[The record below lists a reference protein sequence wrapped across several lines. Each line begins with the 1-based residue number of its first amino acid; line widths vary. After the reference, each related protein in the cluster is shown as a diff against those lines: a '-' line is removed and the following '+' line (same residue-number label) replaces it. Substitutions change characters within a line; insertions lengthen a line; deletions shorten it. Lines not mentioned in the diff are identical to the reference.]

1 MVLSFFFL
9 LDIKTHLENRWIPS
23 SSNFSVLTHNPQSHT
38 SKSISRNGNNF
49 HHRPRPKLI
58 FLKVLACEMNLET
71 LQAGFVGHMRDL
83 NFKVD
88 YNLFNVGLMK
98 LPHFEMR
105 DSALMF
111 IQNTCCLCKPEQSE
125 HEERKRTIVFDWFLD
140 ARDCERV
147 GSFTWSRRN
156 NKNISFL
163 VLDIFCI

>member
-1 MVLSFFFL
+1 
-9 LDIKTHLENRWIPS
+9 
-23 SSNFSVLTHNPQSHT
+23 
-38 SKSISRNGNNF
+38 
-49 HHRPRPKLI
+49 
-58 FLKVLACEMNLET
+58 MNLET
-71 LQAGFVGHMRDL
+71 LQAGFVGHMRGL

-147 GSFTWSRRN
+147 GSFTWSRWT

-163 VLDIFCI
+163 VLDIFCVSTWGLIKENIVVFLNLSFRVPVFQILIHFLWEISRTPT